1 MQRNIGLIGSLFAKI
16 LLASTVATATT
27 VAFIAGAFAADAPT
41 FGPMIAGGTFPR
53 PNEAALLALGIGDF
67 DRDRRQEVVVGLGH
81 YPPQK
86 PKRVPIV
93 ILAADD
99 AGRVLDATKTMVDKP
114 PSFVHPRAIAV
125 GDLNGDGGDDVFIG
139 AHGYD
144 REPWPGERNGLLL
157 SRRGRPLRNA
167 SDTLPKISD
176 FTHAAAIGN
185 VGGDRRGDIY
195 VGNGYGKTSAPYLLI
210 AKASERW
217 KLSKALPKQVLDL
230 TYQYSSAAITD
241 VDGDRRGDLVL
252 GANPGWQKRGFGDNV
267 VYFNDGKGGF
277 RDAEPDIRLPRGL
290 FGEAT
295 NTIDIRPLDVNGDGR
310 LDLLMAQHSNQPS
323 FRGYG
328 IQLLM
333 NKGKGRYKD
342 ESRKRLK
349 KRYRNVRG
357 PLVQYVFPADFFG
370 DGVVDFVA
378 YGSIG
383 KGEAPAVWINDGKG
397 YFTSYPAKRFV
408 SKDDFFHGQLLP
420 ADLDGDGRSDLVNIQ
435 FAGKRF
441 SVTSYLNTTTG
452 KR

>member
-1 MQRNIGLIGSLFAKI
+1 MQRNIGLIGNLFAKI
-16 LLASTVATATT
+16 LLASTVSTATT
-27 VAFIAGAFAADAPT
+27 GGFVAGASAADAPT

-53 PNEAALLALGIGDF
+53 PNEAALLAVGIGDF
-67 DRDRRQEVVVGLGH
+67 DGDRRQEVIVGLGH

-86 PKRVPIV
+86 PKSVPIV
-93 ILAADD
+93 ILSADD
-99 AGRVLDATKTMVDKP
+99 TGRVHDATKTMVDTP
-114 PSFVHPRAIAV
+114 PRFVHPRAIAV
-125 GDLNGDGGDDVFIG
+125 GDLNGDGIDDAFIG

-157 SRRGRPLRNA
+157 SRRGRPMRNA
-167 SDTLPKISD
+167 GATLPKISD

-230 TYQYSSAAITD
+230 THQYSSAAITD

-277 RDAEPDIRLPRGL
+277 RGKQPNVRLPRGL

-333 NKGKGRYKD
+333 NKGKGCYKD

-349 KRYRNVRG
+349 KRYSNVNG

-397 YFTSYPAKRFV
+397 TFKSYPAKRFLA
-408 SKDDFFHGQLLP
+408 KDDYFHGQLLP
-420 ADLDGDGRSDLVNIQ
+420 VDLDGDGRSDLVNIQ